1 MADFYT
7 YKSDLR
13 PWGTGTPIAYKVDPN
28 LALPFNQGE
37 MAAWDPGATTLV
49 RWIRDGSGGI
59 KFVGVTRDSQSGIQ
73 KLGNQPAL
81 KSFLNPLSVFTT
93 GIHELLGVAGVTY
106 THGGAVYMSGTDT
119 TAVTTSQNVTS
130 VQVGTVHLPDGS
142 SKVGA
147 VRVPVLIDEYT
158 IAQA

>member
-1 MADFYT
+1 MTDFYT
-7 YKSDLR
+7 YKGDLR
-13 PWGTGTPIAYKVDPN
+13 PWGGGTPIAYNVDPD
-28 LALPFNQGE
+28 LSPAFNQGE
-37 MAAWDPGATTLV
+37 MAAWDPGALTLV

-59 KFVGVTRDSQSGIQ
+59 KFAGVTRDSQSGIQ

-81 KSFLNPLSVFTT
+81 KSFLDPLSVFST
-93 GIHELLGVAGVTY
+93 GIHELLGVSGVTY
-106 THGGAVYMSGTDT
+106 THGAAVYMSGTDT

-147 VRVPVLIDEYT
+147 VRVPVLIDQYT
-158 IAQA
+158 ITQA